1 MNWTRKSRWSGLAVG
16 VGAAVGLAGVALFG
30 VRAAV
35 AAGKGLDVEI
45 AYEAKALKI
54 TGVVSPRYVQV
65 DNGKLVFSDASG
77 GVFSAPISGGKAT
90 QLAKVADPGGLAIA
104 PAGFGSYAG
113 QIFVLSQTGD
123 KAPCE
128 VMRIDKGS
136 ASSFAKLPDSGK
148 INGGKATDCRDLE
161 FGTGQFAGK
170 LFAVTNGNA
179 TVYQIDSGGKAK
191 AFAVFDQPPTFELSS
206 LSFTDASDTKAP
218 NSMLI
223 GMRPRTEVSLK
234 VGRIIAFGPDGKQK
248 TEYKIGFG
256 ALPTGWGYAPG
267 GFGNYGGQLF
277 ILDAGRPADKNSGA
291 RDGNLYRVDNKGVVR
306 PFASGMVDPNCLRI
320 VGKTMVIADPSQSG
334 TPGKGAI
341 VVISSML

>member
-1 MNWTRKSRWSGLAVG
+1 MAVAG
-16 VGAAVGLAGVALFG
+16 VGAAVGLAAFALFSA
-30 VRAAV
+30 RAAI

-45 AYEAKALKI
+45 AYEIKALKI

-65 DNGKLVFSDASG
+65 EKGNLIFSDASG
-77 GVFSAPISGGKAT
+77 GVFSAPISGGTAKEI
-90 QLAKVADPGGLAIA
+90 AKVKDPGGVAIA

-113 QIFVLSQTGD
+113 QTFVLSQPGD
-123 KAPCE
+123 KTPCE
-128 VMRIDKGS
+128 VMRIDKGA
-136 ASSFAKLPDSGK
+136 ASSFAKLPDAGK
-148 INGGKATDCRDLE
+148 LNGGKATDCRDLE
-161 FGTGQFAGK
+161 FGSGQFAGK

-179 TVYQIDSGGKAK
+179 TVYQIDSGGTAK

-206 LSFTDASDTKAP
+206 LGFTDASDTKAP

-248 TEYKIGFG
+248 TEYMIGFG

-267 GFGNYGGQLF
+267 GFGTYGGQML
-277 ILDAGRPADKNSGA
+277 ILDAGRPADKNAAG
-291 RDGNLYRVDNKGVVR
+291 RDGNLYRVDKKGVVR
-306 PFASGMVDPNCLRI
+306 PFASGMVDPNCMRI
-320 VGKTMVIADPSQSG
+320 VGKTVVIADPSEQG
-334 TPGKGAI
+334 KPGKGAI